1 MKGTTKNR
9 KGIAMRSIKK
19 TIKTTHVAAYAV
31 NADTMTVELVGT
43 FDVIGGLGERL
54 CKSEARRRFGNVDL
68 IKVNDTYG
76 IYTMDGE
83 TFIANATYVGEG
95 NSEDYEQ

>member
-1 MKGTTKNR
+1 
-9 KGIAMRSIKK
+9 MRSIKK
-19 TIKTTHVAAYAV
+19 TIKTTHVNAYAV

-54 CKSEARRRFGNVDL
+54 CRAEAKRRFGKVDVV
-68 IKVNDTYG
+68 KVNDSYG
-76 IYTMDGE
+76 VYTMDGE

-95 NSEDYEQ
+95 ASEDAEN